1 MTTRDR
7 SAFGGLITS
16 APYTL
21 IDSIPLYGIT
31 DGYLFGGQGVG
42 AGALTDDLDTS
53 SSQLSVSGASGDS
66 YEIRTHEDFRYQAG
80 KGTRCIMTAWA
91 SINCPAGQVR
101 RWGLYDDN
109 DGVFFEEREDGL
121 YAVIRSS
128 TSGSPVDT
136 AQAIGTPV
144 DTRYGNIYSI
154 SFQWLGVGRVDFL
167 INQEPVASI
176 LHANTLAGPYM
187 KTAFLPVSAEIVNTA
202 SSTAADL
209 HIICSHVRSE
219 GGQTPPLRTF
229 GAFATT
235 PTLVGGSATP
245 LLSVRLAS
253 TINTVPNRSLVY
265 PSTATATVTGGRA
278 IVVPV
283 VNATLTGA
291 SWASPVT
298 GSGVETDVAAT
309 SATGGTPLIAKSS
322 NTTSGQFEID
332 LRTAFGVGLR
342 SLKRQAF
349 TGTSDVLT
357 LMGYSVSGAPDAL
370 AALQWGEEQ

>member
-187 KTAFLPVSAEIVNTA
+187 KTAFLPVSAEIANTA

-219 GGQTPPLRTF
+219 GGQNPPLRTY
-229 GAFATT
+229 GAFNTSVKA
-235 PTLVGGSATP
+235 VSGSAIP
-245 LLSVRLAS
+245 ILSVRLAQ
-253 TINTVPNRSLVY
+253 TINTVPNRSLVF
-265 PSTATATVTGGRA
+265 PKIATATVNGGRC

-283 VNATLTGA
+283 MNATLTGA
-291 SWASPVT
+291 SWTAVGN
-298 GSGVETDVAAT
+298 GSGCERDVAAT
-309 SATGGTPLIAKSS
+309 ASTGGIPLVAKSS
-322 NTTSGQFEID
+322 DSNSGIFEVD
-332 LRTAFGVGLR
+332 LKDAFGVGLR
-342 SLKRQAF
+342 SLKRRAF
-349 TGTSDVLT
+349 TGTSDILT
-357 LMGYSVSGAPDAL
+357 LMGYQIGGTPDVL
-370 AALQWGEEQ
+370 ASILWGEEQ